1 MAVTNE
7 DVEAVLTN
15 LNDAVDVLRE
25 MDDPTADRF
34 ADDIEGIVTQIEEE
48 ADWDIDGEEDEP
60 ADWEDEEADT
70 SDEAADWE
78 TEDDDVDSDEYYDEE
93 EEEDEDF

>member
-7 DVEAVLTN
+7 DIEDVLTH

-34 ADDIEGIVTQIEEE
+34 ADDIEGIVTSIEED
-48 ADWDIDGEEDEP
+48 ADWDVEGDEDEP
-60 ADWEDEEADT
+60 ADWEDEEAEDT
-70 SDEAADWE
+70 DEAADWE
-78 TEDDDVDSDEYYDEE
+78 SDEDDVDSDEYYDEDE
-93 EEEDEDF
+93 ENEDF

>member
-7 DVEAVLTN
+7 DIEDVLTH

-34 ADDIEGIVTQIEEE
+34 ADDIEGIVTSIEED
-48 ADWDIDGEEDEP
+48 ADWDVEGDEDEP
-60 ADWEDEEADT
+60 ADWEDEEAEDT
-70 SDEAADWE
+70 DEAADWE
-78 TEDDDVDSDEYYDEE
+78 SDEDDADSDEYYDEDE
-93 EEEDEDF
+93 ENED

>member
-25 MDDPTADRF
+25 MDDPAADRF
-34 ADDIEGIVTQIEEE
+34 ADDIEGIVTSIEEE
-48 ADWDIDGEEDEP
+48 ADWDVEGDEDEP
-60 ADWEDEEADT
+60 ADWEDEDAEDP
-70 SDEAADWE
+70 DEAADWE
-78 TEDDDVDSDEYYDEE
+78 SDEDDVDSDEYYDEDE
-93 EEEDEDF
+93 ENEDF